1 MTEGTARPGFSAGE
15 LDRWLASV
23 ADALD
28 LDLAVLSEVSA
39 PVLDMVRVVAHG
51 VSRPA
56 APLTA
61 FVLGLATGAGGH
73 PTPDGI
79 RAGVLLV
86 EQLVR
91 EWVPEQ

>member
-1 MTEGTARPGFSAGE
+1 MTEGAARPSFSASE
-15 LDRWLASV
+15 MDRWLASV

-28 LDLAVLSEVSA
+28 LDLAVLNEVLA
-39 PVLDMVRVVAHG
+39 PVLDMVRDVAHG

-61 FVLGLATGAGGH
+61 FVLGLATSAGGH
-73 PTPDGI
+73 PTPEGI
-79 RAGVLLV
+79 RSGILLV

-91 EWVPEQ
+91 DWVPEQ